1 MTEHTRRVVVIGA
14 GLAGLTA
21 AATAARAGAR
31 VTLLEARAH
40 EGGRART
47 RAVDGFLLN
56 QGAHALYRGGPA
68 WEILA
73 EFGIAPAGRSP
84 DATRGWG
91 VRADGR
97 FGVLPGSLTS
107 LVRSPLL
114 APRAKLE
121 LASVLARP
129 ERLPA
134 SVPPGA
140 SMQQWIDGRMHHPDA
155 RALVALLSRVATYCG
170 DLDRLDAAAGVA
182 QVVQAMTHGVVY
194 LDRGWQQL
202 VDALRTTAAG
212 AGVTISTGAKV
223 DAVESRDAGSV
234 PERHAGSVPERSA
247 GVTVRTHAGDV
258 EADAVV
264 LALGG
269 PADAAAMLH
278 GASEAVARWARDQQP
293 VYASALDVALR
304 ALPVPSRRITFGV
317 DEPTYLSVHTPY
329 AQLAPHGGEVVHLL
343 RYGDPDDT
351 GHDPRGRLEALFD
364 RAQPGWRE
372 QVVAERYGR
381 RLVVA
386 HGRPLPGRGLAGRP
400 ATAVPDLPGVCVAG
414 DWVGPHGLLTD
425 AVLASGRAAG
435 RAAAG
440 SAAAATTGAEVVS
453 RT

>member
-31 VTLLEARAH
+31 VTLLEAREH
-40 EGGRART
+40 DGGRART

-68 WEILA
+68 WEILT
-73 EFGIAPAGRSP
+73 EFGIVPEGRSP

-107 LVRSPLL
+107 LVRSPLV

-182 QVVQAMTHGVVY
+182 QVVQAITHGVVY

-202 VDALRTTAAG
+202 VDALHTTAAG
-212 AGVTISTGAKV
+212 AGVTISTSAKV
-223 DAVESRDAGSV
+223 DAIEA
-234 PERHAGSVPERSA
+234 RSMLEPRA
-247 GVTVRTHAGDV
+247 GVTVRTCAGDV

-269 PADAAAMLH
+269 PADAAALLH
-278 GASEAVARWARDQQP
+278 GASEAVARWTRDEQP

-343 RYGDPDDT
+343 RYGDPDDA
-351 GHDPRGRLEALFD
+351 GDDPRGRLEALFD

-386 HGRPLPGRGLAGRP
+386 HGRPRAGVGLAQRP
-400 ATAVPDLPGVCVAG
+400 APAVPDLPGVFVAG

-425 AVLASGRAAG
+425 AVMASGRAAG
-435 RAAAG
+435 RAAATTATNTTAT
-440 SAAAATTGAEVVS
+440 AAEFVARA
-453 RT
+453 